1 MTGRAHAG
9 NLLCR
14 WIVDTVGLLVTTG
27 VLSALLLSCSGE
39 SSISTSPN
47 QTESIAGVDADANGV
62 RDDVDRYIDT
72 TYAGQVNAD
81 LNKAVRQYAKAVQ
94 ASLVDADSHTR
105 SLVHA
110 TERFRALE
118 CLMARRPDEFHTIF
132 VDIRAQLLNT
142 PRRSEAYLNADDQV
156 KTANILLLPAD
167 QWVTACQS

>member
-9 NLLCR
+9 KLLCR
-14 WIVDTVGLLVTTG
+14 WIVDTVGLLMTTG
-27 VLSALLLSCSGE
+27 VLSGLLLSCSGG
-39 SSISTSPN
+39 SSTSTSPN

-72 TYAGQVNAD
+72 TYGGQVNAD
-81 LNKAVRQYAKAVQ
+81 LNKAIRQYAKAVQ

-105 SLVHA
+105 SLAHA

-142 PRRSEAYLNADDQV
+142 PSRSEAYLQADEQV